1 MWELTIWTVRERET
15 DQETIL
21 DGIHWMQSIHYCFL
35 ILDIMDIET
44 KREGIRVD
52 NMHAGLL
59 LRLYCVTTDYRG
71 YPIVATMLSLH
82 LIWMD

>member
-1 MWELTIWTVRERET
+1 
-15 DQETIL
+15 
-21 DGIHWMQSIHYCFL
+21 MQFIHYCFS
-35 ILDIMDIET
+35 DPNIMDIET